1 MEEISDPL
9 MKEIRYF
16 DRLADALTKGKL
28 VEKIMNNQ
36 KQAVYREI
44 RNEIGMDEFN
54 KLVIEAQGHNLL
66 FHGITEQLLFSTK
79 KYDRMDMSFLS
90 KISSLD
96 YGNKHRVLLIG
107 SEQDLKKE
115 ILSKIEYFLYE
126 KFNIYLTTL
135 WEKLVICILPEK
147 MLEIS
152 KIKELYYFIEKIAGN
167 IKIAGSTIKYTL
179 EDSHYGLQEAIR
191 TYDMIETMKKSDENL
206 MFYEDL
212 GIFGLLYDLK
222 ESSVFETYCNGVF
235 QDIWQ
240 YDLDNDSHL
249 FQTLECYFKNEC
261 NKIKTAEEL
270 FIHEN
275 TLRYRLHQI
284 EEILGKSLKN
294 INVITDIVTA
304 FKVRR
309 MMQILDNV

>member
-1 MEEISDPL
+1 MS
-9 MKEIRYF
+9 
-16 DRLADALTKGKL
+16 
-28 VEKIMNNQ
+28 NQ
-36 KQAVYREI
+36 MQTVYRAIRDEI
-44 RNEIGMDEFN
+44 DRDEFN
-54 KLVIEAQGHNLL
+54 KLIVEAQEHNSL
-66 FHGITEQLLFSTK
+66 FHGITEQLLFSNK
-79 KYDRMDMSFLS
+79 KYDRMDMAFLS

-96 YGNKHRVLLIG
+96 YGKKHRVLLIG
-107 SEQDLKKE
+107 FTGNAKSE
-115 ILSKIEYFLYE
+115 ILINMENILLE
-126 KFNIYLTTL
+126 KFSIYLTTV
-135 WEKLVICILPEK
+135 WEKLIICILPEK
-147 MLEIS
+147 MLETS
-152 KIKELYYFIEKIAGN
+152 KIRELYHCMEKTAGN

-191 TYDMIETMKKSDENL
+191 TYDMIETMKKYDENL

-222 ESSVFETYCNGVF
+222 EPTVFETYCNGVF
-235 QDIWQ
+235 QNIWQ

-261 NKIKTAEEL
+261 DKTKTAEEL

-275 TLRYRLHQI
+275 TLRYRIHQI

-309 MMQILDNV
+309 MMQILDKI